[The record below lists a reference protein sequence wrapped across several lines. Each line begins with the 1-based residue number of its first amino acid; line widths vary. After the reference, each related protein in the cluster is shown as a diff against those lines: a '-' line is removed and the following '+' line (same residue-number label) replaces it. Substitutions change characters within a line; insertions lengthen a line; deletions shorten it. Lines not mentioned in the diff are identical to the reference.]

1 MASEPGS
8 RAASSTPL
16 LVITCG
22 LPGAGKSVVA
32 RMLAQALPAQLLR
45 TDVVR
50 RELFPVRQY
59 TPEEIRQVYQELLRR
74 AEALLREGQSVVLDG
89 TFSREEW
96 REAARA
102 LAERVGARF
111 ALVEV
116 TSPEEQVRQ
125 RLAARRGDV
134 SEADFA
140 VYRELRRRFQPIRE
154 PHLVVYNAGSLAQLA
169 WQVQEVAGR
178 LRG

>member
-1 MASEPGS
+1 MASES
-8 RAASSTPL
+8 NVRAPSPVPL

-32 RMLAQALPAQLLR
+32 RMLAQALPARLLR

-50 RELFPVRQY
+50 RELFPVRRY
-59 TPEEIRQVYQELLRR
+59 TQEEIRQVYQELLNR
-74 AEALLREGQSVVLDG
+74 AEALLQQGESVVLDG
-89 TFSREEW
+89 TFSQEEW

-116 TSPEEQVRQ
+116 TSPEDQVRQ
-125 RLAARRGDV
+125 RLAARRGDA

-140 VYRELRRRFQPIRE
+140 VYRALRQRFQPIQG
-154 PHLVVYNAGSLAQLA
+154 PHLVVDNSGSLAELA
-169 WQVQEVAGR
+169 RQVQELAAQ